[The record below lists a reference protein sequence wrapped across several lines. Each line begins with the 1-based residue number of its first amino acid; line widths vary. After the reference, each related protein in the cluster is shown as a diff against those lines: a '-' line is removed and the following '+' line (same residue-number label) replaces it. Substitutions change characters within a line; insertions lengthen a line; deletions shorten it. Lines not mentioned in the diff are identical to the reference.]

1 MFDNNF
7 DPYQSMINMDKNIQA
22 LIAAHNLLAKR
33 VEEQGHVIDV
43 LVEGLSRSNSA
54 NEILMREMAESI
66 KSKLQDI
73 P

>member
-1 MFDNNF
+1 MFDTNF
-7 DPYQSMINMDKNIQA
+7 DPYQALINTDRNLQA
-22 LIAAHNLLAKR
+22 VIAAHNLLAKR
-33 VEEQGHVIDV
+33 VEEQGQVIDV

-66 KSKLQDI
+66 QSKLQDI